1 MPRINIVSIILCFC
15 FSCANNE
22 SHSPASYSKAITPDQ
37 GDGTVW
43 LSDIPA
49 HWPDRFEFGTI
60 ASSQD
65 IQRWDIDVMPDGTG
79 LPEGSG
85 TTDQGQIIYQTKCV
99 ACHGQTGMEGPFDK
113 LVGREPKDGF
123 PFGKDY
129 KYQSMRTIGN
139 YWPYA
144 TTLFDYIRRSMPQ
157 NQPGSLSDQ
166 EVYALCAYLLFLN
179 DIVAPGQVMNAET
192 LPQVIMPARDRFVR
206 DNRTGGPEV
215 R

>member
-1 MPRINIVSIILCFC
+1 MSRIYLLSVILYFC
-15 FSCANNE
+15 FSCQNRD
-22 SHSPASYSKAITPDQ
+22 SHSLKSYSSAAKPNQADSAVSP
-37 GDGTVW
+37 V
-43 LSDIPA
+43 DIPA
-49 HWPDRFEFGTI
+49 HWPDRFEFGAV
-60 ASSQD
+60 ASLQD
-65 IQRWDIDVMPDGTG
+65 IQRWDIDIMPDGAG

-85 TTDQGQIIYQTKCV
+85 TTDQGQIIYQSKCV
-99 ACHGQTGMEGPFDK
+99 ACHGQTGTEGPFDK
-113 LVGREPKDGF
+113 LVGREPIDGF

-157 NQPGSLSDQ
+157 NEPGSLSAP

-206 DNRTGGPEV
+206 DNRTGGPEI